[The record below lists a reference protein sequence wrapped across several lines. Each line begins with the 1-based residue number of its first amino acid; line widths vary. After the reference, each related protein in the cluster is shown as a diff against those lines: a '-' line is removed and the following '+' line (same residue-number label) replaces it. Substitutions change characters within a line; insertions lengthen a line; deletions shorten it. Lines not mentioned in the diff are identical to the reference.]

1 MQMSVA
7 EIKRAYSQAKDK
19 KAQISILSDLNLCS
33 EKEILNIVCERKESK
48 TEKEKEENTWIPTP
62 EQKALI
68 DRLEELDGMISK
80 LEKEYQE
87 VARKLCEGGAYGH
100 DGDVPEK

>member
-33 EKEILNIVCERKESK
+33 EKEILNIACERKESK
-48 TEKEKEENTWIPTP
+48 T
-62 EQKALI
+62 
-68 DRLEELDGMISK
+68 
-80 LEKEYQE
+80 
-87 VARKLCEGGAYGH
+87 
-100 DGDVPEK
+100 

>member
-7 EIKRAYSQAKDK
+7 EIKRVYSQAKDK

-87 VARKLCEGGAYGH
+87 VARRLCEGGAYGH

>member
-33 EKEILNIVCERKESK
+33 EKEILNIVCERKESNP
-48 TEKEKEENTWIPTP
+48 EKSKEENTWISTP
-62 EQKALI
+62 KQRALI
-68 DRLEELDGMISK
+68 DRLEELDGKILK
-80 LEKEYQE
+80 LEKEYRE
-87 VARKLCEGGAYGH
+87 VARQLCEGEGYGNDGA
-100 DGDVPEK
+100 VPER

>member
-7 EIKRAYSQAKDK
+7 EIRRTYSQAKDK

-48 TEKEKEENTWIPTP
+48 TEKEKEENTWVPTP

-87 VARKLCEGGAYGH
+87 VARKLCEGGEYEH
-100 DGDVPEK
+100 DGAAPER